1 MFDWSNNISNAKSTS
16 KKLFAIILY
25 HYEASNV
32 RKLSN
37 RFFEAMFEDFKKIY
51 EDENS
56 AISNK
61 LILFCIN
68 EIFHFVKVYSL
79 SYDILIPFE
88 NFN

>member
-32 RKLSN
+32 RKLSD
-37 RFFEAMFEDFKKIY
+37 RFFEAMFEDFKMIY

-56 AISNK
+56 TIVSK
-61 LILFCIN
+61 TLRSIN
-68 EIFHFVKVYSL
+68 FF
-79 SYDILIPFE
+79 
-88 NFN
+88 